1 MWDEVSTIFGK
12 EEPED
17 LIFKWKNILKSATQ
31 EEYWRKEEDSLLLM
45 LYRFIENPT
54 RIKKKIKHIV

>member
-1 MWDEVSTIFGK
+1 MWEDVSIIFGK

-31 EEYWRKEEDSLLLM
+31 EEYWRKEEDNLLLM
-45 LYRFIENPT
+45 LY
-54 RIKKKIKHIV
+54 K